1 MLHHRKATLY
11 PNRVG
16 LDIGSHTVNAVELV
30 ERGPETVIR
39 AAGSIAIP
47 GAKGK
52 QPLRDPDAVVQAV
65 KSLWAT
71 AGLRSNKVLLAL
83 PPDAVYM
90 KWLHLEAPNREELAQ
105 TAKAA
110 AARGAPFPSSDA
122 IVDFRVLPSRGA
134 TARNVHLVML
144 VAALGS
150 MVDELL
156 NIAES
161 AGLEPMAV
169 DIGTAAALRC
179 FQMQKRAGSALWGGQ
194 PFAHCIIGARHTT
207 IAVMRGNEME
217 FSRTVPVGGGDFTE
231 CIAQHT
237 GASWSEA
244 EQIKM
249 TPGTRLIDGGT
260 LVTSYEG
267 QQLRV
272 PCDNAAGR
280 LARETLRSLK
290 YFRSQF
296 AEGSYLGMIGSA
308 SLSGGG
314 ALLRG
319 VDASIQEQG
328 IEVTSTINPFAGFSV
343 AAESG
348 IQELGASS
356 PAYTTA
362 VGLALADYWSG
373 DEAEEVDEVETAA

>member
-16 LDIGSHTVNAVELV
+16 LDIGSHTINAVEVV

-39 AAGSIAIP
+39 SAGSVSIP

-52 QPLRDPDAVVQAV
+52 QPLRDPAAIVQAL
-65 KSLWAT
+65 KNLWST
-71 AGLRSNKVLLAL
+71 AGLRSTQVLLAL

-90 KWLHLEAPNREELAQ
+90 KWLHLEATNRDELAQ
-105 TAKAA
+105 TARAA
-110 AARGAPFPSSDA
+110 AARGAPFPQSDA

-134 TARNVHLVML
+134 TTRNVHLVML

-150 MVDELL
+150 AVDELL

-161 AGLEPMAV
+161 AGLEPMAI

-179 FQMQKRAGSALWGGQ
+179 FQMQKRSGSHLWGGQ
-194 PFAHCIIGARHTT
+194 PYAHCIIGGRYTT
-207 IAVMRGNEME
+207 IAVMRGSEME
-217 FSRTVPVGGGDFTE
+217 FARTVPVGGGDFTE

-237 GASWSEA
+237 GASWTEA

-249 TPGTRLIDGGT
+249 TPGTRLVEGGV
-260 LVTSYEG
+260 LVTSYDG

-272 PCDNAAGR
+272 PCDTAAGR

-290 YFRSQF
+290 FFRSQF
-296 AEGSYLGMIGSA
+296 AEGSYLGMIGA
-308 SLSGGG
+308 ATLSGGG

-328 IEVTSTINPFAGFSV
+328 IEVTSTINPFTGFSV

-348 IQELGASS
+348 IQDIGASS
-356 PAYTTA
+356 AAYTTA
-362 VGLALADYWSG
+362 VGLALGDYWSE
-373 DEAEEVDEVETAA
+373 DEAEEIEAAA

>member
-11 PNRVG
+11 PDRVG
-16 LDIGSHTVNAVELV
+16 LDIGSHTVNAVEVV

-39 AAGSIAIP
+39 SAGSVAIP
-47 GAKGK
+47 GTKGK
-52 QPLRDPDAVVQAV
+52 QTIQDTAAVIQAV
-65 KSLWAT
+65 KNLWSK

-90 KWLHLEAPNREELAQ
+90 KWLHLEATNYDELAQ
-105 TAKAA
+105 TARAA
-110 AARGAPFPSSDA
+110 AARGAPFPSTDT
-122 IVDFRVLPSRGA
+122 IVDFRVMPSRGA
-134 TARNVHLVML
+134 STRNVHLVML
-144 VAALGS
+144 AAALGS

-161 AGLEPMAV
+161 AGLEPVAV

-179 FQMQKRAGSALWGGQ
+179 FQMQGQAGSPLWGGQ

-207 IAVMRGNEME
+207 IAVMRGSEME
-217 FSRTVPVGGGDFTE
+217 FARTVPVGGGDFTE

-237 GASWSEA
+237 GVSWAEA

-249 TPGTRLIDGGT
+249 TPGTRLVEGAV
-260 LVTSYEG
+260 LVASYEG
-267 QQLRV
+267 EQLRI
-272 PCDNAAGR
+272 PCDSAAGR

-296 AEGSYLGMIGSA
+296 AEGSYLGMIGGA

-314 ALLRG
+314 SLLRG

-328 IEVTSTINPFAGFSV
+328 IEVTSTINPFTGFSV

-348 IQELGASS
+348 IQDIGASS
-356 PAYTTA
+356 AAYTTA
-362 VGLALADYWSG
+362 VGLALGDYWT
-373 DEAEEVDEVETAA
+373 EEEVEDLEAAA

>member
-16 LDIGSHTVNAVELV
+16 LDIGSHTVSAVEVV

-39 AAGSIAIP
+39 SAGSVTIP

-52 QPLRDPDAVVQAV
+52 QPVRDSAAVVQALRN
-65 KSLWAT
+65 LWST
-71 AGLRSNKVLLAL
+71 AGLRSNKVMLAL
-83 PPDAVYM
+83 PADAVYM
-90 KWLHLEAPNREELAQ
+90 KWLHLEATKPEELAQ
-105 TAKAA
+105 TARAA
-110 AARGAPFPSSDA
+110 ATRGAPFPAADA

-134 TARNVHLVML
+134 TARNVYLVMV

-156 NIAES
+156 NMAES

-179 FQMQKRAGSALWGGQ
+179 FQMQNRAGSPLWSGQ
-194 PFAHCIIGARHTT
+194 PFAHCIIGARSTT
-207 IAVMRGNEME
+207 IAVMRGSEME
-217 FSRTVPVGGGDFTE
+217 FARTVPVGGGDFTE
-231 CIAQHT
+231 CIVQHT
-237 GASWSEA
+237 GASWAEA

-249 TPGTRLIDGGT
+249 TPGTRLVEGGV
-260 LVTSYEG
+260 LVTSCEG
-267 QQLRV
+267 QQLRI
-272 PCDNAAGR
+272 PCDSAAGR
-280 LARETLRSLK
+280 LARETLRSLRF
-290 YFRSQF
+290 FRSQF
-296 AEGSYLGMIGSA
+296 AEGSYLGMVGA
-308 SLSGGG
+308 ATLSGGG

-319 VDASIQEQG
+319 IDASIQEQG

-348 IQELGASS
+348 IQDIGASS

-362 VGLALADYWSG
+362 VGLALGDYWT
-373 DEAEEVDEVETAA
+373 EEEVADEVETAA

>member
-16 LDIGSHTVNAVELV
+16 LDIGSHTINAVEVV

-39 AAGSIAIP
+39 SAGSVTIP
-47 GAKGK
+47 GVKGK
-52 QPLRDPDAVVQAV
+52 QPVKDTAAVVQAV

-71 AGLRSNKVLLAL
+71 AGLKSIKVLLAL

-90 KWLHLEAPNREELAQ
+90 KWLHLEATNYDELAQ
-105 TAKAA
+105 TARAA
-110 AARGAPFPSSDA
+110 AARGAPFAQSEA

-134 TARNVHLVML
+134 TRRNVHLVML

-150 MVDELL
+150 AVDELL

-179 FQMQKRAGSALWGGQ
+179 FQMQKTAGSPLWGGQ

-217 FSRTVPVGGGDFTE
+217 FARTVPVGGADFTE

-237 GASWSEA
+237 GASWTEA

-249 TPGTRLIDGGT
+249 TPGTRLVEGGV

-267 QQLRV
+267 QQLRI

-290 YFRSQF
+290 FFRSQF
-296 AEGSYLGMIGSA
+296 AEGSYLGMIGA
-308 SLSGGG
+308 ATLSGGG

-328 IEVTSTINPFAGFSV
+328 IEVRSTINPFTGFSV

-348 IQELGASS
+348 IQDLGASS

-362 VGLALADYWSG
+362 VGLALGDYWSQEES
-373 DEAEEVDEVETAA
+373 EAIEEAA

>member
-1 MLHHRKATLY
+1 M
-11 PNRVG
+11 
-16 LDIGSHTVNAVELV
+16 SAVEVV
-30 ERGPETVIR
+30 ERGPETVICS
-39 AAGSIAIP
+39 AGSVTIP
-47 GAKGK
+47 GVKGK
-52 QPLRDPDAVVQAV
+52 QPVRDSAAIVQAV
-65 KSLWAT
+65 RNLWSS
-71 AGLRSNKVLLAL
+71 AGMRSNKVMLAL

-90 KWLHLEAPNREELAQ
+90 KWLHLEATKPEELAQ
-105 TAKAA
+105 TARAA
-110 AARGAPFPSSDA
+110 AVRGAPFPPGDA

-134 TARNVHLVML
+134 TTRNVHLVML
-144 VAALGS
+144 VAAPGS
-150 MVDELL
+150 MVDDLL

-179 FQMQKRAGSALWGGQ
+179 FQMQKRSGSPLWSGQ
-194 PFAHCIIGARHTT
+194 PFAHCIIGARNTT
-207 IAVMRGNEME
+207 IAVMRGSEME
-217 FSRTVPVGGGDFTE
+217 FARTVPVGGADFTE
-231 CIAQHT
+231 CIVQHT
-237 GASWSEA
+237 GASWTEA

-249 TPGTRLIDGGT
+249 TPGTRLVEGGV
-260 LVTSYEG
+260 LATSYEG

-272 PCDNAAGR
+272 PCESAAGR

-290 YFRSQF
+290 FFRSQF
-296 AEGSYLGMIGSA
+296 AEGSYLGMIGAA

-328 IEVTSTINPFAGFSV
+328 IEVTSTINPFTGFSV

-348 IQELGASS
+348 IQDIGASS

-362 VGLALADYWSG
+362 VGLALGDYWTEEEA
-373 DEAEEVDEVETAA
+373 DEIEAAA